1 MIRLIQEKY
10 KALSANQAVGLWLAV
25 WWIVNLVV
33 AGASELAN
41 DEAYYHIFAQ
51 NLAWGYFDHP
61 PMTALLVW
69 LGEHIF
75 GGELGVRFFFTLLQP
90 LYLYIFWLII
100 RDSIGASHKL
110 TRHDGELYAMI
121 CSSMLIMQ
129 LYGLIAVP
137 DGPLMF
143 FTAVFL
149 LSFKF
154 FTESRRWSWL
164 MMGVALGLLALSK
177 YHGALVLIFA
187 LLANLK
193 WLLKSPKKIGELAL
207 SGIIALAII
216 TPHLMWQKEH
226 DWVSFA
232 YHLSDRNTTFEVE
245 NIIEY
250 VVNMLVVFSPFFVPL
265 WVQAMRKTKAST
277 PITRTLKLYPAAF
290 IIFFGISALRGA
302 VQPQWTIV
310 ASYGLVWLL
319 WSYTA
324 GHTRTRAYVMRMGWV
339 TNGLLLLV
347 KFVLVF
353 NPIGIRAEVF
363 DNQSSYSEMAE
374 AAAGRPLIVET
385 RYTKAAK
392 YDFYTGGE
400 VYCQSSIS
408 HRTSEWEFR
417 NDDDRFIGSEVII
430 EVSPENYS
438 EQEQTEKIKSIKL
451 SNGKMFHY
459 IEEPNFRPVRKV
471 TIEAEDF
478 QLPETMK
485 AGDRIATKLRI
496 HNPYPYDIEVD
507 GENHTLAICW
517 RWRVPRCNYFPLEQ
531 NFTIPAGGDVEV
543 DCDFT
548 VPNAEQLPL
557 QQYKVGF
564 AIRHRYTPA
573 WYNSEICMTEIK

>member
-51 NLAWGYFDHP
+51 NLTWGYFDHP

-265 WVQAMRKTKAST
+265 WIQAMRKTKAST

-319 WSYTA
+319 WNYTA

-417 NDDDRFIGSEVII
+417 NDDDRFIGREVII

-438 EQEQTEKIKSIKL
+438 EQEQAEKIKSIKL

-459 IEEPNFRPVRKV
+459 IEEQNFRPVRKV

-543 DCDFT
+543 DCNFT
-548 VPNAEQLPL
+548 IPDAEQLPL

>member
-75 GGELGVRFFFTLLQP
+75 SGELGVRFFFTLLQP

-250 VVNMLVVFSPFFVPL
+250 VVNMLVVFSPFFIPL

-319 WSYTA
+319 WNYTT

-417 NDDDRFIGSEVII
+417 NDDDRFIGREVII

-485 AGDRIATKLRI
+485 AGDRITTKLRI

-543 DCDFT
+543 DCNFT
-548 VPNAEQLPL
+548 IPDAEQLPL
-557 QQYKVGF
+557 QLYKVGF